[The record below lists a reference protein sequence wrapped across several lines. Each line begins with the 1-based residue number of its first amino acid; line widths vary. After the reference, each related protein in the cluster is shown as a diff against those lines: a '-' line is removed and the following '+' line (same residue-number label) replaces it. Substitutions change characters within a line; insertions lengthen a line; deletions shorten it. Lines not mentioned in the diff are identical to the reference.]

1 MYNSIRKNK
10 KDLTLDILSEND
22 KKFGGKNI
30 DEMEFEEEAYNAI
43 NYTNQSPTNLDT
55 VGSEEAQGF

>member
-43 NYTNQSPTNLDT
+43 NYTNQSPTTLAT